1 MKYYRASLSI
11 EAAYI
16 MPLVLLC
23 LFFPIWLGIDLQ
35 DEVKEL
41 VHAQQQEEITDI
53 VFCMYRKEFVK
64 ELLGELYE
72 K

>member
-1 MKYYRASLSI
+1 
-11 EAAYI
+11 
-16 MPLVLLC
+16 MPLILLC
-23 LFFPIWLGIDLQ
+23 LFFPIWLGLNLQ
-35 DEVKEL
+35 NEIKEQ

-53 VFCMYRKEFVK
+53 VSYMYRKEFVK